1 MLRSTR
7 RWGGCDSI
15 AMVLLSFRLCLYV
28 CLSIP
33 HSVFVSFSLGRH
45 ISLPF
50 RFVLVSHCL
59 SVSLPLR
66 LCLSMSVTV
75 LVCLFLS
82 ASLSL
87 FVSLSIYLRL
97 CLLSCFCFSCQS
109 AFTSIIYL
117 KYIPSTYHKRLETDF
132 LSNGIP
138 TYFTRYNYI
147 YVHTRFII
155 TVYSGRCP

>member
-75 LVCLFLS
+75 LVCLSVCFYLPLCLCL
-82 ASLSL
+82 SLSL
-87 FVSLSIYLRL
+87 FICVYVSCPLFLFLLPVCLYIDYLFEIY
-97 CLLSCFCFSCQS
+97 S
-109 AFTSIIYL
+109 
-117 KYIPSTYHKRLETDF
+117 
-132 LSNGIP
+132 
-138 TYFTRYNYI
+138 
-147 YVHTRFII
+147 
-155 TVYSGRCP
+155 